1 MESQP
6 QNPEF
11 RNNPENFH
19 PCKIKSNTCSI
30 VILKVLKFQTLFSFC
45 FQIEHWISQL
55 KFAKCFFQ
63 NSKVCVIWDC
73 AVCLALF
80 SRQPVFKNFRTSMVA
95 KGLNRR
101 PHLINKK
108 L

>member
-19 PCKIKSNTCSI
+19 PCPYKLNVCISVESQPQNPEFRNNPENVHPCPYKLNVCIAFS
-30 VILKVLKFQTLFSFC
+30 KFNYLF
-45 FQIEHWISQL
+45 
-55 KFAKCFFQ
+55 
-63 NSKVCVIWDC
+63 
-73 AVCLALF
+73 
-80 SRQPVFKNFRTSMVA
+80 
-95 KGLNRR
+95 LNRIALDQLASDLR
-101 PHLINKK
+101 LDQK